1 MLEINFNPFPNLSTD
16 RLILKQIKQED
27 EIDFLKLR
35 SDKQVMKYIP
45 RPLAKD
51 VNDIRVLIEK
61 MDSGAKNNMLI
72 NWGIYLKLTGK
83 LIGSIGYVHVYSDN
97 RRAEIGYL
105 LDTAFHGKGLMQ
117 EAIATVIDFGFNT
130 LKLHSIEAIVQHMNI
145 ASAKLLEKN
154 KFVKEAHF
162 TDYVFHNGKYIDAVV
177 YSLIN
182 PLEQKTWFTNKL

>member
-61 MDSGAKNNMLI
+61 MDSGAKNNTLI

-83 LIGSIGYVHVYSDN
+83 LIGSIGFVHIYSDN

-105 LDTAFHGKGLMQ
+105 LDTDFHGKGLMQ
-117 EAIATVIDFGFNT
+117 EAIATVIDFGFRV

-162 TDYVFHNGKYIDAVV
+162 ADYVFHNGKYIDAVV